1 MTQFMNGLI
10 YIFTGD
16 GKGKTSAAL
25 GTVTRAVCAGN
36 KVAWV
41 AWYKSKA
48 WDISEKKLPEI
59 LSGVDFYLMGEGFFI
74 KDHSFCQGFRGQ
86 AKSKIKPL
94 KTGGKVFDT
103 ATETDH
109 KLAAQKALE
118 KAEKILTSQK
128 YFLLVCDEIVN
139 TLADGLLD
147 LSDIKN
153 LIKKRG
159 QTHLFLTGRNA
170 PQELIDQSDL
180 VTEMKKVKHPYDK
193 GIPAVK
199 GLDF

>member
-25 GTVTRAVCAGN
+25 GTVTRAVCAGK

-41 AWYKSKA
+41 AWYKSDS
-48 WDISEKKLPEI
+48 WDISEKKIPQI
-59 LSGVDFYLMGEGFFI
+59 LTGVDFYLMGKGFYI
-74 KDHSFCQGFRGQ
+74 KEVRSMKYGVR
-86 AKSKIKPL
+86 IKEKKL
-94 KTGGKVFDT
+94 KTGGKVTDLLS
-103 ATETDH
+103 ETDH
-109 KLAAQKALE
+109 KLVAKKALE
-118 KAEKILTSQK
+118 KVEKILTSQK

-159 QTHLFLTGRNA
+159 QTHLILTGRNA

-193 GIPAVK
+193 GIPVVK